1 MTGEYDVIRG
11 FCRNLPS
18 RKSQTDYLCDDDET
32 TIETARPLSMIID
45 QIIVNAT
52 QYYGIDTTVDDNEV
66 VDPVVENLMPS
77 FINQTI
83 NNATTTF

>member
-1 MTGEYDVIRG
+1 MTR
-11 FCRNLPS
+11 PQS
-18 RKSQTDYLCDDDET
+18 KS
-32 TIETARPLSMIID
+32 ARPLSMIID

-52 QYYGIDTTVDDNEV
+52 QYYGIDTTADDNEV

-83 NNATTTF
+83 NNARSARL